1 MNVSSR
7 DIGLETYRRDEDT
20 GSEYSDDSDEDHS
33 TETAT
38 ASAMKGK
45 LIICVQ
51 MSPFSNKLCS

>member
-1 MNVSSR
+1 MNVSTT
-7 DIGLETYRRDEDT
+7 DIGLEAYRRDEDT
-20 GSEYSDDSDEDHS
+20 GSEYSDYFDDNHPK
-33 TETAT
+33 ETAT